1 MDKKKILLIG
11 IIVVLIII
19 YLLINVLE
27 KEMTLIEV
35 VPDQSL
41 ASPMLAEEALD
52 DPGGE
57 KYDGVHAF
65 FVEYRLERDRVRGQE
80 LELLNDLV
88 NNTSATVETRR
99 EAEKQILQLVELMEK
114 ELIIENMLK
123 AQGYADAIFFGGGN
137 GATVM
142 VHAAY
147 LGEEEFWRIA
157 DMIAAI
163 TGFSRE
169 NLQVI
174 QQR

>member
-1 MDKKKILLIG
+1 MKKNKIMLIG
-11 IIVVLIII
+11 IIVGLAIIYVLI
-19 YLLINVLE
+19 NALE

-41 ASPMLAEEALD
+41 ASPILAEEPPD
-52 DPGGE
+52 DPGRE
-57 KYDGVHAF
+57 NYDGVQAF
-65 FVEYRLERDRVRGQE
+65 FVEYRLERDRVRGKE

-88 NNTSATVETRR
+88 NNASATMESRR

-123 AQGYADAIFFGGGN
+123 AQGYADAIFFSGGN

-142 VHAAY
+142 VQADY
-147 LGEEEFWRIA
+147 LSEEEFWRIA

-163 TGFSRE
+163 AGFPRE
-169 NLQVI
+169 NVQVI
-174 QQR
+174 QQQ